1 MSQTCHVVNS
11 SVTHTRYTNTVYPV
25 TRVSAPYAVLSALY
39 SLFLRLHR
47 VEGKTPVHCPRAGTR
62 PQDGGTP

>member
-1 MSQTCHVVNS
+1 VVNS
-11 SVTHTRYTNTVYPV
+11 SISHTRYTNTVYPV

-47 VEGKTPVHCPRAGTR
+47 VEGKTPVHEPAHAPRSPGCRKWDAAIH
-62 PQDGGTP
+62 